1 MMRRKRMSK
10 RASKRN
16 FARTAKK
23 VNRRNLRKTVRRGGY
38 EL

>member
-1 MMRRKRMSK
+1 MRRKRLSK
-10 RASKRN
+10 KASRRN